1 MCLLTSQMC
10 LQATQPSVSDSS
22 QLLDVPSHSQS
33 GVSSSLLPASSLE
46 ISMSFYA
53 ETFPS
58 YGISPEV
65 IQQK

>member
-1 MCLLTSQMC
+1 MC

-22 QLLDVPSHSQS
+22 QLLDVPSHSES
-33 GVSSSLLPASSLE
+33 AVSPAFCLLIPLKYL
-46 ISMSFYA
+46 SFYA

-58 YGISPEV
+58 YGMSPEV